1 MRIRR
6 TKSYAV
12 VITAAAVFAAVSRPA
27 AAQFSNKITTT
38 PVYIQD
44 GFGPAGDQLPFDGLS
59 YCFPTAFAMG
69 LGYLGVNGF
78 NQLAPA
84 APTQADGLNL
94 TEVLAGLMGADP
106 INGTGSNPGAAA
118 GLETYLAAKG
128 INPATAVTY
137 PQGPTMSKLASVN
150 QSGTAVILGFGY
162 IDSSGNAVG
171 GHAVTLLSQG
181 VNAQGQSSPNTI
193 VINNPGP
200 GAFAPA
206 ADVPGSALQYLNT
219 ISTSGAVASQG
230 AIELDPNQYPGYL
243 SLATVVQ
250 AATVIQLSSSLLS
263 SNNPTPATWDLE
275 STQTLNLQGGSLS
288 VIAPLTGS
296 GGIKHGYAGTLVFEA
311 ANNTTG
317 ANTFV
322 SGITQSDVASGL
334 PFGTGSITLDATT
347 LQLTPIDESAAVN
360 LTLAS
365 GSGNE
370 LHFSDGA
377 VLGLNR
383 NGNTSLAVTIGGNT
397 DGSTAN
403 ISRAHAY
410 ATLTMV
416 PASGLA
422 NLGSLE
428 SVIVK
433 GSSGNLPAVTNG
445 IVAPYIVGQDN
456 DANSSGSFLTYGSSG
471 FAVASY
477 VLGSATAIASAGTA
491 AVFDAN
497 VAQSLSTSGT
507 AQVYALRVDGVA
519 VTGGTASD
527 LKVGNQT
534 SGEGGIILNGGTI
547 NTRYLDFGS
556 NQGVIYGNLSGG
568 TIAAVIRSGSL
579 DVLGPGSVTLTAAN
593 TYSGGTYVSSG
604 MLVAANA
611 SGTATGS
618 GGVDVREHAALM
630 ISGPSA
636 KVGSSAGVT
645 IEDGGLM
652 VLNGGTVNG
661 PLTMNGALV
670 GFGTISASATINGYI
685 GHPSGATGYE
695 QFTPGWNSN
704 YAGVE
709 NITFAGS
716 YTLLD
721 SSTTYSW
728 RLNAL
733 DDVPSD
739 AGLNWSLL
747 TFTTITGSAYFGTP
761 TSPVNVSLDLGAN
774 VPDPNSGNAFW
785 NQPHQ
790 WLIAT
795 EPYVFNWYNP
805 NFGAAPYG
813 QGYFSIT
820 LNPVGT
826 DVYAVYTPD
835 QWQTNSQSAS
845 WFGTQNWLTVIPN
858 GANAAANFWNL
869 GGGTVDLGS
878 NSATVSV
885 LSFNSSGSS
894 SYNIISSGGGRLVLT
909 GSGSGPAS
917 VQVLAG
923 SQTISAPLQLDSVV
937 DVTLASPYASLTLS
951 GIVSG
956 SGALNLAGSGELIL
970 LGADSYQG
978 GTIVLGGTLVAAS
991 VYALPRGTSLTVGA
1005 GATLFLDPSAAGSP
1019 VMNSAAAVAVPEPEA
1034 LALLSVAACVLAVYQ
1049 RIRSRRKML

>member
-1 MRIRR
+1 MRFRR
-6 TKSYAV
+6 TKPCAV
-12 VITAAAVFAAVSRPA
+12 VIAAAVVFAAVSRPA

-44 GFGPAGDQLPFDGLS
+44 GFGPAGDQLPFDGFS

-69 LGYLGVNGF
+69 LDYLGVIGF

-84 APTQADGLNL
+84 APTEADGLNL
-94 TEVLAGLMGADP
+94 TEVLAGLMGTDP

-128 INPATAVTY
+128 IDPATAVTF
-137 PQGPTMSKLASVN
+137 PQGPTMSTLASVN
-150 QSGTAVILGFGY
+150 QPGTAVILGLGY

-200 GAFAPA
+200 SAFAPA
-206 ADVPGSALQYLNT
+206 ADVPGSSLQYLNT

-263 SNNPTPATWDLE
+263 TNNPTPATWHLG

-311 ANNTTG
+311 VNNTTG

-347 LQLTPIDESAAVN
+347 LQLTPIDERAAVN

-365 GSGNE
+365 GSGSE
-370 LHFSDGA
+370 IHYADGA
-377 VLGLNR
+377 LLGLNR
-383 NGNTSLAVTIGGNT
+383 NGNTSLAVTIGGLTN
-397 DGSTAN
+397 GSTAN
-403 ISRAHAY
+403 ISRADAY
-410 ATLTMV
+410 GTLTIV

-428 SVIVK
+428 SVIVN

-471 FAVASY
+471 FAEASY

-497 VAQSLSTSGT
+497 VTQSLSTSGT
-507 AQVYALRVDGVA
+507 AQLYALRVDGVA
-519 VTGGTASD
+519 VTGGAASD

-547 NTRYLDFGS
+547 NTKYLDFGS

-568 TIAAVIRSGSL
+568 TIAAVIRRGSL
-579 DVLGPGSVTLTAAN
+579 DVFGPGSVTLTAAN

-618 GGVDVREHAALM
+618 GGVDVREHAVLM
-630 ISGPSA
+630 ISGSSA

-645 IEDGGLM
+645 IETGGLM
-652 VLNGGTVNG
+652 VLNGGTVAG
-661 PLTMNGALV
+661 PLTTNGALV

-685 GHPSGATGYE
+685 GPPGGTGYE

-805 NFGAAPYG
+805 NFGAAPYE
-813 QGYFSIT
+813 QGCFSIT

-826 DVYAVYTPD
+826 AVYAVYTPD

-845 WFGTQNWLTVIPN
+845 WFGTQNWLTVIPS

-894 SYNIISSGGGRLVLT
+894 SYTIISSGGGRLELT

-937 DVTLASPYASLTLS
+937 EVTLASPYASLTLS
-951 GIVSG
+951 GVVSG
-956 SGALNLAGSGELIL
+956 IGALNLAGSGELIL

-978 GTIVLGGTLVAAS
+978 GTIVSGGTLVVAS
-991 VYALPRGTSLTVGA
+991 AYALPQGTSLTVGA
-1005 GATLFLDPSAAGSP
+1005 GGTLILDPSAAGSP
-1019 VMNSAAAVAVPEPEA
+1019 VMDSAAAVAVPEPES